1 MPRVQGCLQHTA
13 FLPYIC
19 TRFPG
24 RDPSRGNRLYF
35 CIGGISHR
43 TENRRVICSSQGQR
57 CVEFFSFDASFY
69 AKSPRIAPRAVAII
83 VMLPNNHA
91 KMASRSLDMF
101 IRPERMRSSW
111 AFLGLVPLAYAQSC
125 FWEIPVIFSRVARE
139 NHPLSR

>member
-1 MPRVQGCLQHTA
+1 MNIIHIYTEVKRQSFNDLA
-13 FLPYIC
+13 KAI
-19 TRFPG
+19 G
-24 RDPSRGNRLYF
+24 RKIHNERHN
-35 CIGGISHR
+35 GIQ
-43 TENRRVICSSQGQR
+43 I
-57 CVEFFSFDASFY
+57 FSFDASFY

-139 NHPLSR
+139 NHPFSR